1 MAVRAGAVLFSL
13 LLPNPLYCER
23 MDLIYNG
30 GGMESFL
37 KRHEGGG
44 SALSSSLAVAAALLL
59 TAAILAPQAHAQD
72 FTPGSLHKTTADKVL
87 SYPYESR
94 TGIIFHASTCNNPN
108 SIALETRTDD
118 FDLVS
123 YFVNTQTGQIGAP
136 DGRGD
141 SRAGIGRAHYLELVG
156 GRNSLPD
163 GPLTVKVKL
172 CGAEPLDYTVTIATW
187 HDQSM
192 HSDRPASSHVR
203 DIAPSQDTGIAI
215 HRSSPSCRFT
225 DVRLAAG
232 APDWLE
238 LRRHRANGTADGDP
252 ARRLTARM
260 EKDNNDDRHVRVHFT
275 DDASMEPGSYAFS
288 IVMERTAASG
298 AGCTAAAAAAYTLGY
313 TLNISL
319 NASWERERTLNS
331 DSVISHGADA
341 LGGPFALAM
350 GPRIH
355 RSSSLCRWTDASL
368 VAGGSFLVLQ
378 RHATAGGAAVGAP
391 ATSVSDVRM
400 QRGASGDQYLSLIYR
415 RNTPIPAGTL
425 TAAVELKPAARC
437 ASYAGIPGPLTLTF
451 TATIGAAATS
461 TEPWIIKTG
470 FASSAPTITSFSP
483 ASIRR
488 SRVYNEIN
496 TGIFIGRRT
505 ATCNAY
511 YYNMLNHRALFEVGL
526 YPSNRGY
533 LDDIVPDDSFAL
545 GGRTYGFG
553 NNNGGFGLQFEPGA
567 KALPNTTITL
577 HVALSKHPA
586 CGNPTPTTLSYTL
599 VFGPAAPWGTLANN
613 VATVTTLFKPS
624 QLAAA
629 ASATD
634 TGIRFNRGVSTSI
647 CANIDVE
654 LASGNRTHLEL
665 QKYNGTTADGAAAA
679 SFGGLTMHAGATGRP
694 VGVQFKAGASVP
706 AGVLTVAVIAKPAG
720 GCNHAEAPVPLTV
733 SYELV
738 VGERQPWQVHDDLD
752 SMGRVVRLRRYE
764 AQRNE
769 TVTGLRVHR
778 SPRGCSSM
786 DVSLPADAPAW
797 AMLQQYGPSGPV
809 GARARTQTAV
819 PMTGSGAASDR
830 HVMLMIVPSGTPLPD
845 ARLTMSVTVAAN
857 ASCTGNEIPAPQM
870 LSGVVVF
877 DNQGVGTEQ
886 AIRAGA
892 SAAVR
897 AIGLETL
904 DAVMARPDAVAGSW
918 SSELLGLVQANEAE
932 LERGEFDLRDL
943 AGEDFALALSDSPT
957 GLPAGL
963 ALWGRFASYDVGH
976 EIEGGVSSDNELFSA
991 SFGIDYRLRE
1001 GMMLGLGYGRHEID
1015 GSYAASTASGTY
1027 QLDIDLYQPY
1037 VVGSIGPGL
1046 LAAFA
1051 SQGSGDLVMHSL
1063 DGITLT
1069 PTEADYQG
1077 WGLGWS
1083 SAIESWD
1090 LRLRAGASTGELDVV
1105 DDALMLD
1112 TEAGAA
1118 RLAVAYAPDRDL
1130 INNVPLRAEVEVAW
1144 EDDWGDF
1151 AADASWLL
1159 GAAFEYSGIGPM
1171 HARAAYRRAIAGDG
1185 DLSGVEFDFQVDPAR
1200 GGLGPSFALRPSYGL
1215 ETGTDLFAQASRPT
1229 SFTAGADRGRRLQA
1243 EMAWGLP
1250 ISGGILTP
1258 YGDWSM
1264 ERRDRSR
1271 SLGMRLGTGAYGDWQ
1286 LGWRSADSADDE
1298 LHLELRISD

>member
-1 MAVRAGAVLFSL
+1 
-13 LLPNPLYCER
+13 
-23 MDLIYNG
+23 MDTSS
-30 GGMESFL
+30 GM
-37 KRHEGGG
+37 KGGG
-44 SALSSSLAVAAALLL
+44 SALLSGLAVAAALLL
-59 TAAILAPQAHAQD
+59 SAAILAPQAHAQLQVVL
-72 FTPGSLHKTTADKVL
+72 GNLHKTTADKVL
-87 SYPYESR
+87 NYPYERGR
-94 TGIIFHASTCNNPN
+94 TGIAFHATACGSPSN
-108 SIALETRTDD
+108 IVVQTRTAD
-118 FDLVS
+118 FDLAS
-123 YFVNTQTGQIGAP
+123 HSVNAE
-136 DGRGD
+136 GRVGNWVGSGD
-141 SRAGIGRAHYLELVG
+141 SQVAVTRINYLELVG
-156 GRNSLPD
+156 GRDSLPN
-163 GPLTVKVKL
+163 GPLTVMVKI
-172 CGAEPLDYTVTIATW
+172 CNQAPSAYTVTVATW
-187 HDQSM
+187 HDQGM
-192 HSDRPASSHVR
+192 HSDRHANSYVR
-203 DIAPSQDTGIAI
+203 DIAPGQDTGIAI
-215 HRSSPSCRFT
+215 HRSNSSCRFT

-232 APDWLE
+232 APEWLE

-260 EKDNNDDRHVRVHFT
+260 EKDNNDDRHVRVRFT

-288 IVMERTAASG
+288 IVMERTATSG

-319 NASWERERTLNS
+319 GASWERQASLNS
-331 DSVISHGADA
+331 DSVTSHGADA

-355 RSSSLCRWTDASL
+355 RSSALCRWTDASL

-391 ATSVSDVRM
+391 AASVSDVRM
-400 QRGASGDQYLSLIYR
+400 QRGAPNDQYLSLFYR
-415 RNTPIPAGTL
+415 LNTPVPAGML

-437 ASYAGIPGPLTLTF
+437 ASYAGIPEPLTLTF
-451 TATIGAAATS
+451 IATIGAAASS

-470 FASSAPTITSFSP
+470 FANGAPTITSFSP
-483 ASIRR
+483 ASIYSARR
-488 SRVYNEIN
+488 YNEIH

-505 ATCNAY
+505 ATCNDY
-511 YYNMLNHRALFEVGL
+511 SYNLLNHRALFEVGY
-526 YPSNRGY
+526 YPSGRGY
-533 LDDIVPDDSFAL
+533 QDVVLPDDSF
-545 GGRTYGFG
+545 GRTRSFFLG
-553 NNNGGFGLQFEPGA
+553 NNNGGFGLQFHPSEA
-567 KALPNTTITL
+567 KPVPNTTITL
-577 HVALSKHPA
+577 HVALGRHPA

-613 VATVTTLFKPS
+613 VATVTTLFRPS

-647 CANIDVE
+647 CTNIDVE

-720 GCNHAEAPVPLTV
+720 SCNHAEAPVPLTM

-738 VGERQPWQVHDDLD
+738 VGERQPWQVHDLD
-752 SMGRVVRLRRYE
+752 SMGRVVLLGSYA

-778 SPRGCSSM
+778 NPRGCSSM
-786 DVSLPADAPAW
+786 DVSLPADAPDW

-830 HVMLMIVPSGTPLPD
+830 HVRLMIVPSGTPLPD
-845 ARLTMSVTVAAN
+845 ARLTMGVTVAAN
-857 ASCTGNEIPAPQM
+857 ASCGAGNEIPAPQM

-943 AGEDFALALSDSPT
+943 AGEEFSLGLSNSAT
-957 GLPAGL
+957 SGLPAGL
-963 ALWGRFASYDVGH
+963 ALWGRFASYDVGN
-976 EIEGGVSSDNELFSA
+976 EIEGGMRSDNELFSA

-1015 GSYAASTASGTY
+1015 GSYASSTASGTY
-1027 QLDIDLYQPY
+1027 QLDLDLYQPY

-1069 PTEADYQG
+1069 PSEADYQG

-1083 SAIESWD
+1083 STIERWD
-1090 LRLRAGASTGELDVV
+1090 LRLRAGASTGELDVE
-1105 DDALMLD
+1105 DDTLMLD

-1118 RLAVAYAPDRDL
+1118 RLAVAYAPDREL
-1130 INNVPLRAEVEVAW
+1130 VNGVPLRPELEVAW
-1144 EDDWGDF
+1144 EDDWGDL
-1151 AADASWLL
+1151 ATDASWLL

-1185 DLSGVEFDFQVDPAR
+1185 DLSGVEFDFQVDPNR

-1229 SFTAGADRGRRLQA
+1229 SFAAGDDRGRRLRA

-1250 ISGGILTP
+1250 ISGGVLTP

-1271 SLGMRLGTGAYGDWQ
+1271 SLGMRLGTGAYGDWN
-1286 LGWRSADSADDE
+1286 LGWRSADRADDE
-1298 LHLELRISD
+1298 LHLELRIGD